1 MNPPTAYIHPKAK
14 IGENVTVEPFAVI
27 YENVEIGDGTWVG
40 PHATIFPGARIGKNC
55 KIYPGASISAVP
67 QDLKFAGEETVT
79 LVGDNTTIREAVT
92 INRGTVDKHRTEVGQ
107 NCLIMAYVHVAH
119 DCIIGNNCII
129 ANAVQLAGHVTV
141 DDYAFIGGTSAVH
154 QFVRI
159 GKHAMVSGGSL
170 VRKDVPPFT
179 KAGREPLSY
188 VGINSVGLKRRG
200 FTAQQLSDVKNMYR
214 LIYQNGLN
222 NTQALAQIET
232 ELAATSERELVLEFV
247 RGSKRGIMKGAGN
260 AAARLDEDDD

>member
-1 MNPPTAYIHPKAK
+1 MNLPTAYIHPKAK
-14 IGENVTVEPFAVI
+14 IGENVTIEPFAVI

-79 LVGDNTTIREAVT
+79 IVGDNTTIREAVT
-92 INRGTVDKHRTEVGQ
+92 LNRGTVDKYRTEVGR
-107 NCLIMAYVHVAH
+107 NCLVMAYVHVAH
-119 DCIIGNNCII
+119 DCIIGNNCIV
-129 ANAVQLAGHVTV
+129 ANAVQLAGHVVV
-141 DDYAFIGGTSAVH
+141 DDFAFIGGTSAVH

-200 FTAQQLSDVKNMYR
+200 FTAQQLSARTGARVC
-214 LIYQNGLN
+214 
-222 NTQALAQIET
+222 AQLQTGHYEG
-232 ELAATSERELVLEFV
+232 
-247 RGSKRGIMKGAGN
+247 RGQRRHPPGRGG
-260 AAARLDEDDD
+260 